1 MRYLFLCSFLSFVS
15 CAPSSVLDSTN
26 NGDCYILVGRL
37 HIKDVTTSKQF
48 NTIGINGGKD
58 IFPDKFSCF
67 YFKSSADTCVIT
79 KISRYGIE
87 AYWNVKSLKKNC
99 VNYIGDLEVVISPKR
114 KKVWLSELNYSS
126 DTKDVILRSEEL
138 CGKESNYHK
147 WYEEGGYNYETWDNV
162 LKQGYYLSNPKV
174 ISEDEILKFEV
185 KDKFEEVTT
194 YLKSKSKNSLKF
206 SKSLV
211 TYNK

>member
-1 MRYLFLCSFLSFVS
+1 MRYLLFCSFLFLVS
-15 CAPSSVLDSTN
+15 CAPSSVLDSAN

-58 IFPDKFSCF
+58 ISPDKLNCF
-67 YFKSSADTCVIT
+67 YLKSSADTYVIT

-99 VNYIGDLEVVISPKR
+99 VNYIGDLDIVISPKR
-114 KKVWLSELNYSS
+114 KKVWLSELNYASNTT
-126 DTKDVILRSEEL
+126 DITLRSEEL
-138 CGKESNYHK
+138 CGKKSDYYK

-185 KDKFEEVTT
+185 KDNFEEVTT